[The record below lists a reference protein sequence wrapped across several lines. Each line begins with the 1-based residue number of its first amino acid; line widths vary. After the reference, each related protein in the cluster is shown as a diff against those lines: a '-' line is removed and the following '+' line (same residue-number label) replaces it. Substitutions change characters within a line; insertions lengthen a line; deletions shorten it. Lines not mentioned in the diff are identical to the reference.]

1 MADTTEQFAGSK
13 IGHSGVIAPG
23 GEVTGIG
30 AAIVRWVRLT
40 VHGAERVQLD
50 CELAVKEKL
59 CFPVRSDERD
69 ARICP
74 TLCRS
79 RRTVT

>member
-1 MADTTEQFAGSK
+1 MLDHTKIAEWEQLILVGAAVPRP
-13 IGHSGVIAPG
+13 GVI
-23 GEVTGIG
+23 
-30 AAIVRWVRLT
+30 
-40 VHGAERVQLD
+40 ERVQLD